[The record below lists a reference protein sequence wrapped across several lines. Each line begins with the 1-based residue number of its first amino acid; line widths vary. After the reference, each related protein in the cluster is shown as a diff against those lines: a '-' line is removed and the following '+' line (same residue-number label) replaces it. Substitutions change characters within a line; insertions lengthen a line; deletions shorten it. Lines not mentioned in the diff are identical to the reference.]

1 MQSLTLE
8 QIENLALC
16 AAGRAAE
23 QTIQRNTDAMTREI
37 ESCMAWHAIA
47 ARMRRKFDTTYET
60 MVQVLAS
67 LRRIDPNGEWYAED
81 FPFDDPEACQYAIE
95 TLESLRA

>member
-23 QTIQRNTDAMTREI
+23 HVMKLNVDATAREM

-47 ARMRRKFDTTYET
+47 AKIRT
-60 MVQVLAS
+60 Q
-67 LRRIDPNGEWYAED
+67 N
-81 FPFDDPEACQYAIE
+81 
-95 TLESLRA
+95 

>member
-8 QIENLALC
+8 QIDNLALC

-23 QTIQRNTDAMTREI
+23 HIVRLDTDTTAREI

-47 ARMRRKFDTTYET
+47 ARIRT
-60 MVQVLAS
+60 Q
-67 LRRIDPNGEWYAED
+67 N
-81 FPFDDPEACQYAIE
+81 
-95 TLESLRA
+95 